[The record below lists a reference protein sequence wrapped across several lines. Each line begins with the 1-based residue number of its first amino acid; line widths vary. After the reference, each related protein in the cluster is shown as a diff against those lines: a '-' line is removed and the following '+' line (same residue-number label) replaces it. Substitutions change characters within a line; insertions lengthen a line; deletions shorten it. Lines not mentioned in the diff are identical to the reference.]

1 MMYELR
7 GEEYQPNDR
16 VSYYVF
22 MVEGPSATG
31 VHTATSSVWTAGEGP
46 VRSVLADP
54 GARLSIDALSR
65 DLDVSATPVRE
76 ALARLE
82 SDGLVV
88 KRPHRGYT
96 AAPRIDSQAFDELF
110 RMRLLLEPASAS
122 WAAQAASAKQIA
134 AMEDLVAAMSEPVT
148 GDSYESYRA
157 FAARDAAFHL
167 ALAEASGVGLMV
179 DILTRLRPHTQLY
192 RLYYTVGISDDTVAE
207 HSRVIDAVSRRDAAA
222 AAAALGAPPSAAQR
236 APSAAGD

>member
-96 AAPRIDSQAFDELF
+96 AAPRIDAQAFDELF
-110 RMRLLLEPASAS
+110 RMRLLLEPASAL
-122 WAAQAASAKQIA
+122 WAAQAARARQI
-134 AMEDLVAAMSEPVT
+134 SEVEELLAEMTSPPGT

-157 FAARDAAFHL
+157 FAAQDAVFHL
-167 ALAEASGVGLMV
+167 ALAEASGVRLMAE
-179 DILTRLRPHTQLY
+179 ILGRLHPHTQLY
-192 RLYYTVGISDDTVAE
+192 RLYYTVGIS
-207 HSRVIDAVSRRDAAA
+207 
-222 AAAALGAPPSAAQR
+222 G
-236 APSAAGD
+236 G

>member
-22 MVEGPSATG
+22 MVEGPGATG

-46 VRSVLADP
+46 VRSVLADRVYELIKVKLMDNVVDP

-82 SDGLVV
+82 SD
-88 KRPHRGYT
+88 
-96 AAPRIDSQAFDELF
+96 
-110 RMRLLLEPASAS
+110 
-122 WAAQAASAKQIA
+122 
-134 AMEDLVAAMSEPVT
+134 
-148 GDSYESYRA
+148 
-157 FAARDAAFHL
+157 
-167 ALAEASGVGLMV
+167 
-179 DILTRLRPHTQLY
+179 
-192 RLYYTVGISDDTVAE
+192 
-207 HSRVIDAVSRRDAAA
+207 
-222 AAAALGAPPSAAQR
+222 
-236 APSAAGD
+236 